1 MKKLFFILLVVL
13 FASCTVRPVEGSDMW
28 YVQEISKEHPDWS
41 YNKIED
47 KMFLSDSIFTDKY
60 GEK

>member
-1 MKKLFFILLVVL
+1 MKKELFLILIIL
-13 FASCTVRPVEGSDMW
+13 FAGCTNRPVKGSDSW

-41 YNKIED
+41 YDKIED
-47 KMFLSDSIFTDKY
+47 SMFLSDSVFTAKY

>member
-13 FASCTVRPVEGSDMW
+13 FAGCTVRPVEGSDMW
-28 YVQEISKEHPDWS
+28 YVEKIAKEHPDWS
-41 YNKIED
+41 YDKIEYS
-47 KMFLSDSIFTDKY
+47 MFHSDSVFTAKY

>member
-13 FASCTVRPVEGSDMW
+13 AGCSVRPVEGSDMW

-41 YNKIED
+41 YDKIED
-47 KMFLSDSIFTDKY
+47 SMFLSDSVFTAKY